1 MNDQQL
7 PHQRCG
13 FVQLIV
19 ILVLIVI
26 IISLL
31 GISLRA
37 VFSNSTLQENFGFMG
52 EWLDWLWDNY
62 LSQPF
67 RFVYGTFI
75 KPVWER
81 FINTL
86 RNINFAAPFE

>member
-1 MNDQQL
+1 MNDQRL
-7 PHQRCG
+7 SHLSHQRRG
-13 FVQLIV
+13 FVQLII

-52 EWLDWLWDNY
+52 EWLDLLWDNY
-62 LSQPF
+62 LSRPF
-67 RFVYGTFI
+67 RFIYDTFVRPI
-75 KPVWER
+75 GER
-81 FINTL
+81 FINAL
-86 RNINFAAPFE
+86 W